1 MRGKLTKIIFLE
13 SSTFVY
19 LTRFLPGVGGVA
31 IYLNGNFVY
40 RTIMSHVRRIK
51 IFDSKIPMPRF
62 VFEIYPNFFVSISM
76 FFMVAFLLVSSG
88 TSFRESLAVS
98 VVVAVQMVSGS
109 YIWLRIFGD
118 QKQDLSTLVG
128 IGVGFGSFLS
138 LACQQLLR
146 TTVLGSVGWTLP
158 TVFVIAHYLW
168 KHEGVAQPLERI
180 HSRNDIRSQR
190 LFLFCIFNSSL
201 FAMSYWWF
209 WLLPLAC
216 VSVIVFVLLCNER
229 ASELIREYIGKWR
242 YLAAFVVFLV
252 FLIFALWIKMHS
264 PFYWFMSHD
273 QVYSESV
280 SWSTA
285 KFGPNESPFEFGSV
299 MRYHWFSLGW
309 AGIVSDA
316 ANATNWIVITKALPF
331 VAFLATTALLW
342 SIVLHLGGSV
352 AGRIIAIYSFVLTM
366 GISEFTTP
374 VRYLHSP
381 TFIFGNVWMLVVV
394 LIVLKLIDHFS
405 MSLLLLFVIML
416 FATFGGK
423 SSNGSIV
430 LFGLCS
436 LALFGVISHSKRSRQ
451 LVVISAFAV
460 STAVAAYYVIFRASV
475 TTSNALNN
483 VIRISPGQIGWD
495 SGLVHRGRRITSLMG
510 SFFYF
515 LDMSPMILPIVFLY
529 FSTKRR
535 EPWFWFLGSIMVGGV
550 GATFLFGHQGA
561 AQMFFVLGGLVICPI
576 LLALYLDVDQMIS
589 SFSFRQIIVMTS
601 GSVIGSLIWKE
612 IWNFSNMPAVSHRSA
627 VILRFSAVTGSLVSS
642 ALLALLICV
651 VTQRG
656 LRFPL
661 VRYFQIVVSCLV
673 ITGAAYGI
681 HVRTSRLIGTL
692 AAQVEPTIQDDSDF
706 AIGSYDH
713 LAILNWIRKNTDETG
728 IFATNRFCLPGSSP
742 CNSKWQLV
750 SAVSHR
756 RMFIEGGYWFGE
768 PTDMATKKKV
778 KACIRFA
785 ANPTFVDWSF
795 LVANGV
801 DYFFVDHA
809 VSPHLPDWEPYATE
823 IVSNK
828 SVTLLRLN
836 AALSQSS
843 NGG

>member
-1 MRGKLTKIIFLE
+1 M
-13 SSTFVY
+13 
-19 LTRFLPGVGGVA
+19 
-31 IYLNGNFVY
+31 NNNFAN
-40 RTIMSHVRRIK
+40 RTIISNVSSNK
-51 IFDSKIPMPRF
+51 FFDSKISMPRF
-62 VFEIYPNFFVSISM
+62 VLEMRPHFFVSISM

-88 TSFRESLAVS
+88 TPFRESLAVS

-109 YIWLRIFGD
+109 YIWSRIFGD

-128 IGVGFGSFLS
+128 VGVGIGSFLS

-168 KHEGVAQPLERI
+168 KHEGVAQPLKRI
-180 HSRNDIRSQR
+180 HSRKDIRSQR

-216 VSVIVFVLLCNER
+216 VSVIVFILLCNER
-229 ASELIREYIGKWR
+229 FSELIRRNFGKWR
-242 YLAAFVVFLV
+242 YLAAFVVFLS
-252 FLIFALWIKMHS
+252 FLKFTFWIRMHS

-273 QVYSESV
+273 QSYSESL
-280 SWSTA
+280 SWSITR
-285 KFGPNESPFEFGSV
+285 FGWNESPFEFGSV

-316 ANATNWIVITKALPF
+316 ASATNWTVITRALPF
-331 VAFLATTALLW
+331 VAFLATTALIW

-352 AGRIIAIYSFVLTM
+352 TVRIVAVYSFVLTM
-366 GISEFTTP
+366 GVSEFTTP

-394 LIVLKLIDHFS
+394 LTVLKLINHFS
-405 MSLLLLFVIML
+405 MSLLLLFAIML

-423 SSNGSIV
+423 SSNGAIA

-436 LALFGVISHSKRSRQ
+436 LALFGVISHNRRSRQ
-451 LVVISAFAV
+451 LAVISAL
-460 STAVAAYYVIFRASV
+460 SLLTALAAYYLVFRASV
-475 TTSNALNN
+475 ATSNALNN
-483 VIRISPGQIGWD
+483 AIRISPGQIGVD
-495 SGLVHRGRRITSLMG
+495 SGLVIGGRPIISLVG

-515 LDMSPMILPIVFLY
+515 LDLSPMILSIVFLC

-535 EPWFWFLGSIMVGGV
+535 ELWFWFLGSIMVGGV
-550 GATFLFGHQGA
+550 GATYLFGHQGA
-561 AQMFFVLGGLVICPI
+561 AQMYFVLGGLVVCPV
-576 LLALYLDVDQMIS
+576 LLALFLDLDQTIS
-589 SFSFRQIIVMTS
+589 RLSSREIIVMTS

-612 IWNFSNMPAVSHRSA
+612 IWNFSKMPAVSHRSA
-627 VILRFSAVTGSLVSS
+627 VILRFSAVAGSLVSS

-651 VTQRG
+651 VAQRG
-656 LRFPL
+656 FRFPL
-661 VRYFQIVVSCLV
+661 VRYFKIVVSCLV

-681 HVRTSRLIGTL
+681 HFRTSRLIGTL
-692 AAQVEPTIQDDSDF
+692 AAPVELTIQDDPDF
-706 AIGSYDH
+706 AVGSYDH
-713 LAILNWIRKNTDETG
+713 LDILNWIRKNTDE
-728 IFATNRFCLPGSSP
+728 IDIVATNRFCIPDSFP

-768 PTDMATKKKV
+768 PADMDTRKKV
-778 KACIRFA
+778 DACIRFA
-785 ANPTFVDWSF
+785 ADPSFVDWSF

-809 VSPHLPDWEPYATE
+809 ISPRLPDWQPYATE

-836 AALSQSS
+836 VSLAQSIT
-843 NGG
+843 GG